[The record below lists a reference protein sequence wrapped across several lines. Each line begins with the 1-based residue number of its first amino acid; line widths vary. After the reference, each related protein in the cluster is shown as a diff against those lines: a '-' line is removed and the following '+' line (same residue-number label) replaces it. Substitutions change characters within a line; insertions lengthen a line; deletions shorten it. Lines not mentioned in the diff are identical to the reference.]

1 MAALRMKLIVLVCL
15 AASTIFWGRPSF
27 SETASETTISE
38 QTLAGDIVIQETY
51 QPASGLPVGKIQSVR
66 GEAIVFHRD
75 PTVGY
80 RILSGLPLYAGDI
93 LRTRAAA
100 WIFCRLIDGS
110 HIVLSPLTSLT
121 ILQSNYNPAR
131 KSSVSF
137 LKLNHGSARFTL
149 KPLPDLSAYD
159 FKVQTDV
166 AFTLAREG
174 DFVVKTNP
182 QATDIVA
189 FENSRLEVTAM
200 AQPEAVTF
208 LSDFQRA
215 IVAEGNFSPTV
226 ETLSRQDIETI
237 QANFYPAA
245 QSTLFAVG
253 TNNNREDHKTDES
266 PTEEDIAEPKLS
278 E

>member
-1 MAALRMKLIVLVCL
+1 MAALRMILIVLVCL
-15 AASTIFWGRPSF
+15 TASTIPWGRPSF
-27 SETASETTISE
+27 SETTISE

-80 RILSGLPLYAGDI
+80 RILAGLPLYAGDI
-93 LRTRAAA
+93 MRTRAAS

-110 HIVLSPLTSLT
+110 HIVLSPHTSLT

-137 LKLNHGSARFTL
+137 LYLNHGSARFTL
-149 KPLPDLSAYD
+149 KPLPDLSSYD
-159 FKVQTDV
+159 FKVQTGV

-182 QATDIVA
+182 EATDIVA
-189 FENSRLEVTAM
+189 FENSRLEVTGM

-215 IVAEGNFSPTV
+215 IVTEGNFSPTV

-245 QSTLFAVG
+245 PSTLFAVG
-253 TNNNREDHKTDES
+253 TNNNREDPNTGEP
-266 PTEEDIAEPKLS
+266 PTEEDIVEPRLS

>member
-1 MAALRMKLIVLVCL
+1 MPVMRKNLILLACLMASFLI
-15 AASTIFWGRPSF
+15 SGRLSY
-27 SETASETTISE
+27 SETTISE
-38 QTLAGDIVIQETY
+38 KTLSSDILVKEVY

-93 LRTRAAA
+93 MRTRAAA

-110 HIVLSPLTSLT
+110 NIVLSPLTSLT

-137 LKLNHGSARFTL
+137 LYLNRGSARFTL
-149 KPLPDLSAYD
+149 KPLPDLSSYD
-159 FKVQTDV
+159 FKVQTDA

-174 DFVVKTNP
+174 DFVVKANP
-182 QATDIVA
+182 EATDIVA
-189 FENSRLEVTAM
+189 FENSRLEVTGV
-200 AQPEAVTF
+200 AQPEAVTI

-215 IVAEGNFSPTV
+215 IVTEGNFSPTV
-226 ETLSRQDIETI
+226 EALSRQDIETI
-237 QANFYPAA
+237 QANFHPAA

-253 TNNNREDHKTDES
+253 TNTNREDSKTDEP
-266 PTEEDIAEPKLS
+266 PTEEDIVEPRLS

>member
-1 MAALRMKLIVLVCL
+1 MAALRMILIVLVCL
-15 AASTIFWGRPSF
+15 TASTIPWGRPSF
-27 SETASETTISE
+27 SETTISE

-51 QPASGLPVGKIQSVR
+51 HPASGLPVGKIQSVR

-93 LRTRAAA
+93 MRTRAAA

-137 LKLNHGSARFTL
+137 LYLNHGSARFTL
-149 KPLPDLSAYD
+149 KPLPDLSSYD
-159 FKVQTDV
+159 FKVQTDAV
-166 AFTLAREG
+166 FTLAQEG
-174 DFVVKTNP
+174 DFVVKANP
-182 QATDIVA
+182 EATDIVA
-189 FENSRLEVTAM
+189 FENSRLEVTGI

-215 IVAEGNFSPTV
+215 IVTEGNFSPTV

-237 QANFYPAA
+237 QANFHPAP

-253 TNNNREDHKTDES
+253 TNRNREEPETDES
-266 PTEEDIAEPKLS
+266 PTEEDIVEPRLS